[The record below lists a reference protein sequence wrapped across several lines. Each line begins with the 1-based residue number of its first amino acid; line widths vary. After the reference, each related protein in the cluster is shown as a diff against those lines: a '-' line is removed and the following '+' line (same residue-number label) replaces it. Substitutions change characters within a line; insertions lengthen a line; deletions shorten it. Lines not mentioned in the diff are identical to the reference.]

1 MSIANDN
8 FYHLIESRI
17 AELHQISVSGF
28 VQEPGY
34 SQVRNRAALILALE
48 YVLDA
53 HRQKF
58 ATYWNPLHG
67 RAALHH
73 LLLQKYKWPLEQ
85 IRSLDLQDSIFLLQ
99 EELALDALPEEAK
112 ESIQFFAGG
121 ARPNSHFSEIRE
133 EEWDSSLSGKVSLKR
148 RIPGF

>member
-1 MSIANDN
+1 MPVANDN

-17 AELHQISVSGF
+17 ADLHQISVSGF

-73 LLLQKYKWPLEQ
+73 LLLQKYKWPLKE

-99 EELALDALPEEAK
+99 EELTLNALPEEAK
-112 ESIQFFAGG
+112 ESINFFAGG
-121 ARPNSHFSEIRE
+121 ARPNSHFPEIRE
-133 EEWDSSLSGKVSLKR
+133 EEWDSMLSSKISLR
-148 RIPGF
+148 RRTPDF

>member
-1 MSIANDN
+1 MRIANDN
-8 FYHLIESRI
+8 FYHLIESKI
-17 AELHQISVSGF
+17 ADLHQIPVNGF

-34 SQVRNRAALILALE
+34 SQVKNRAALILALE

-53 HRQKF
+53 HRKKY
-58 ATYWNPLHG
+58 ATYWSPLTG

-73 LLLQKYKWPLEQ
+73 LLLQKYKWPLKE

-112 ESIQFFAGG
+112 ESINFFAGG
-121 ARPNSHFSEIRE
+121 TRPNTHFPEIRE
-133 EEWDSSLSGKVSLKR
+133 EEWDSTLSSRTPLKR
-148 RIPGF
+148 RTPDF